1 MRRSFPLFLLA
12 ARLGVAQVVP
22 APAPIPPLPG
32 VAFVREN
39 YSKFEYRIPMRDGVK
54 LFASVYVPKDVFAEG
69 KTYPIMMMRTPYNVA
84 PYGVDQYR
92 GTLGPSELFA
102 REKFIFV
109 YQDVRGRYMSEG
121 EYVLIRPH
129 KPVKKGPKDTDES
142 SDTYD
147 TIDWLIKNVPGNT
160 GKVGIWGISQP
171 GFYATAAM
179 IDAHPALVAV
189 SPQAPVTDYF
199 MGDDVYHNGAF
210 MLSHRF
216 GFYQGFRPREG
227 EPAPPP
233 RTVPFDYGTPDGY
246 EFYLNLGSLANVDE
260 KYFKHQQP
268 YWLLNIEHTTY
279 DEVWQSRA
287 IWKHLKG
294 LKPAV
299 MLVGGWYDTEDPQ
312 GLLRQFQFME
322 KNSPPPFDMLVMGP
336 WNHGGFARG
345 DGDRLGNV
353 NFGSKTGPYYRE
365 KIEFPFFLFYLK
377 AKGEGSF
384 PKAWVFQ
391 TGTNQWRKFDAWP
404 PKGST
409 ATNLFLDSK
418 GNLSWQQPAVADFD
432 EYLSDPNKPVPYI
445 GRIFNGVLSSYMTED
460 QRFAATRPDVLVY
473 KTEVLDHDVSVVGPI
488 SVDLKVS
495 TTGTDSDF
503 DVKLVDVFPGDYPDL
518 NGTPPADPANLIR
531 MGGYQQLVRGE
542 PFRGKFRKSFEK
554 PVPFEPGKPDR
565 ITFQLPDVAHTFRP
579 GHRIMV
585 QIQSTWFPL
594 TDRNPQKF
602 MEIPK
607 ALATDFVKATQRVYR
622 GGADGSRIQL
632 QIVE

>member
-1 MRRSFPLFLLA
+1 
-12 ARLGVAQVVP
+12 
-22 APAPIPPLPG
+22 
-32 VAFVREN
+32 
-39 YSKFEYRIPMRDGVK
+39 
-54 LFASVYVPKDVFAEG
+54 
-69 KTYPIMMMRTPYNVA
+69 
-84 PYGVDQYR
+84 
-92 GTLGPSELFA
+92 
-102 REKFIFV
+102 
-109 YQDVRGRYMSEG
+109 
-121 EYVLIRPH
+121 
-129 KPVKKGPKDTDES
+129 
-142 SDTYD
+142 
-147 TIDWLIKNVPGNT
+147 
-160 GKVGIWGISQP
+160 
-171 GFYATAAM
+171 M

-199 MGDDVYHNGAF
+199 LGDVYHNGAF
-210 MLSHRF
+210 MLRHRF
-216 GFYQGFRPREG
+216 GFYQAFRPREG
-227 EPAPPP
+227 DPAPPA

-246 EFYLNLGSLANVDE
+246 EFYLNLGSLANIDE

-294 LKPAV
+294 IKPPV

-312 GLLRQFQFME
+312 GLLRQFQFIE
-322 KNSPPPFDMLVMGP
+322 KNSPPPIAMLVIGP

-365 KIEFPFFLFYLK
+365 QIEFPFFLYYLK
-377 AKGEGSF
+377 AKGDGKF

-391 TGTNQWRKFDAWP
+391 TGINQWRMFDAWP
-404 PKGST
+404 PKN
-409 ATNLFLDSK
+409 ATSATLFLDAK
-418 GNLSWQQPAVADFD
+418 GSLSWREAAAPDFD

-445 GRIFNGVLSSYMTED
+445 GRIFSGVLSTYMTED

-473 KTEVLDHDVSVVGPI
+473 KTEELDRDISVFGPI

-503 DVKLVDVFPGDYPDL
+503 DVKVIDVYPGDYPDL
-518 NGTPPADPANLIR
+518 NNATPADPANVIR

-565 ITFQLPDVAHTFRP
+565 ITFTLPDIAHTFRP

-585 QIQSTWFPL
+585 HIQSTWFPL
-594 TDRNPQKF
+594 TDRNPQEF

-622 GGADGSRIQL
+622 GGADGSRIHL